1 MLHQKQLAYTICQPA
16 DFEKSHKHTLNF
28 LHTRYDTTNQFYYFQ
43 KKKKK
48 NTNIFTLIAYSAKCL
63 DDSMGNSGNKN
74 IYVCNLPPPAFCL
87 KDFVIQLP
95 SA

>member
-16 DFEKSHKHTLNF
+16 DLEKSHKHTLNF
-28 LHTRYDTTNQFYYFQ
+28 LHTHYDATNQVYYFQ
-43 KKKKK
+43 KKAKKKKK
-48 NTNIFTLIAYSAKCL
+48 NFTLIAYSAKCL
-63 DDSMGNSGNKN
+63 DGSMGNSGNKN